1 MQSLIHIRLTGTP
14 SRPNRCFPLRVFIR
28 KYCIAIG
35 HRYEAQEPNFVG
47 SWSKFI
53 MKSTEWDPQSVDYYA
68 GLVHTNLNIKVP
80 TSYNDATMKSM
91 NVVPFLIA
99 PQGLACCW

>member
-14 SRPNRCFPLRVFIR
+14 FRANNRCFLPRVFIL
-28 KYCIAIG
+28 KYCY
-35 HRYEAQEPNFVG
+35 RSYEAQEPNFVG

-53 MKSTEWDPQSVDYYA
+53 MKSTEWDLQSVDYA
-68 GLVHTNLNIKVP
+68 GLVQTTLILIIKVP

-99 PQGLACCW
+99 SQGLACCR